1 MLNAYVKRPLTRE
14 RYRSRPA
21 GPHLDAF
28 ILWLEQRGYQPRRIL
43 RLMRGVHRF
52 SQWAQENGL
61 GVEELA
67 AQALAQF
74 HDHLQGRQPLRG
86 SRSNGTKNNA
96 SLAVGLWQAPL

>member
-43 RLMRGVHRF
+43 RLIRGVHRF

-61 GVEELA
+61 GVEELDA
-67 AQALAQF
+67 KALA
-74 HDHLQGRQPLRG
+74 
-86 SRSNGTKNNA
+86 
-96 SLAVGLWQAPL
+96 AVP